1 LGESIGVIL
10 MQKTEVQTIPET
22 HFNLSEAAQK
32 YLEQYGDPIV
42 TNTYLKLTILVLA
55 LVSSGTLTLFYR
67 AQMALST
74 MKPLVIRINDI
85 GRAEAVDYQ
94 NFAYKPQ
101 QAENRY
107 FLAEWAQAYYSRN
120 HYTIHKD
127 LTKALYFLNGDLQNA
142 ILEKYK
148 KEKVV
153 DSFLLDPSQPNIDI
167 QVKNVTIED
176 LRQPPYKARIEFY
189 KIFTSP
195 LDHIEQKRELWIAN
209 AVYTFRDQ
217 VRNEM
222 LPVNPLGL
230 TITYFR
236 EDQAFRE

>member
-1 LGESIGVIL
+1 MMFME
-10 MQKTEVQTIPET
+10 KTDVQVIPEAG
-22 HFNLSEAAQK
+22 FNQSEAARQ

-42 TNTYLKLTILVLA
+42 TNTYLKLTILILA
-55 LVSSGTLTLFYR
+55 AVCITTLALFYR

-74 MKPLVIRINDI
+74 LKPLIIRINDV

-101 QAENRY
+101 EAENRY
-107 FLAEWAQAYYSRN
+107 FLSEWARDYYSRN
-120 HYTIHKD
+120 HYTIRKD
-127 LTKALYFLNGDLQNA
+127 FTNALYFLNGDVQNA

-148 KEKVV
+148 KEKVI
-153 DSFLLDPSQPNIDI
+153 DSFLLDPSQSNIDVE
-167 QVKNVTIED
+167 VKNVAIED
-176 LRQPPYKARIEFY
+176 LRQPPFRARIEFF

-195 LDHIEQKRELWIAN
+195 LDHTEQRRELWTAN
-209 AVYTFRDQ
+209 VVYSFREQ

-222 LPVNPLGL
+222 LPINPLGL

-236 EDQAFRE
+236 QDQAFQE

>member
-1 LGESIGVIL
+1 MTVME
-10 MQKTEVQTIPET
+10 KNDVQMIPESR
-22 HFNLSEAAQK
+22 FNQSEAAQK

-42 TNTYLKLTILVLA
+42 TNTYLKLTILIIAAVSLA
-55 LVSSGTLTLFYR
+55 TLALFYR

-85 GRAEAVDYQ
+85 GHAEALDYQ

-101 QAENRY
+101 EAENRY
-107 FLAEWAQAYYSRN
+107 FLSEWTRDYYSRN
-120 HYTIHKD
+120 HYTIRKD
-127 LTKALYFLNGDLQNA
+127 FTNALYFLNGDLQNA

-148 KEKVV
+148 KEKVI
-153 DSFLLDPSQPNIDI
+153 DSFLLDPIQPNIDVE
-167 QVKNVTIED
+167 VKNVAIED
-176 LRQPPYKARIEFY
+176 LRQPPFRARIEFF

-195 LDHIEQKRELWIAN
+195 LDHTEQKRELWTAN
-209 AVYTFRDQ
+209 VVYTFREQ

-222 LPVNPLGL
+222 LPINPLGL

-236 EDQAFRE
+236 EDQAFQE

>member
-1 LGESIGVIL
+1 
-10 MQKTEVQTIPET
+10 MRET
-22 HFNLSEAAQK
+22 KAQPISETRFNQSEAAHK

-42 TNTYLKLTILVLA
+42 TNTYLKLTILILA
-55 LVSSGTLTLFYR
+55 AVSLSTLTLFYR
-67 AQMALST
+67 AQAALSSI
-74 MKPLVIRINDI
+74 KPLVIRINDV

-101 QAENRY
+101 EAENRY
-107 FLAEWAQAYYSRN
+107 FLSEWARAYYSRN
-120 HYTIHKD
+120 HYTMHKD
-127 LTKALYFLNGDLQNA
+127 FTKALYFLNGDLQSA

-148 KEKVV
+148 KEKVI

-167 QVKNVTIED
+167 EVKTVAIED
-176 LRQPPYKARIEFY
+176 LRQPPFKARIEFY

-195 LDHIEQKRELWIAN
+195 LDHTEQKREFWTTN
-209 AVYTFRDQ
+209 VVYTFRDQ

-222 LPVNPLGL
+222 LPINPLGL

>member
-1 LGESIGVIL
+1 
-10 MQKTEVQTIPET
+10 MRKTESQPIFET
-22 HFNLSEAAQK
+22 RFSRSKAADK

-55 LVSSGTLTLFYR
+55 AVSLTTLTLFYR
-67 AQMALST
+67 AQAALSSI
-74 MKPLVIRINDI
+74 KPLVIRINDI
-85 GRAEAVDYQ
+85 GHAEAIDYQ

-101 QAENRY
+101 EAENRY
-107 FLAEWAQAYYSRN
+107 FLSEWARAYYSRN
-120 HYTIHKD
+120 HYTMHKD
-127 LTKALYFLNGDLQNA
+127 FTKALYFLNGDLQSA

-148 KEKVV
+148 KERVI

-167 QVKNVTIED
+167 EVKTVAIED
-176 LRQPPYKARIEFY
+176 LRQPPFKARVEFY

-195 LDHIEQKRELWIAN
+195 LDHTEQKREIWTAN
-209 AVYTFRDQ
+209 VVYTFRDQ
-217 VRNEM
+217 VRNEL

>member
-1 LGESIGVIL
+1 
-10 MQKTEVQTIPET
+10 MDKTDVQMIPESRFT
-22 HFNLSEAAQK
+22 QSEAAQK
-32 YLEQYGDPIV
+32 YLEKYGDPIV
-42 TNTYLKLTILVLA
+42 TNTYLKLTILILA
-55 LVSSGTLTLFYR
+55 AVSLTTLALFYR

-85 GRAEAVDYQ
+85 GHAEALDYQ

-101 QAENRY
+101 EAENRY
-107 FLAEWAQAYYSRN
+107 FLSEWTRDYYSRN
-120 HYTIHKD
+120 HYTIRKD
-127 LTKALYFLNGDLQNA
+127 FTNALYFLNGDLQNA

-153 DSFLLDPSQPNIDI
+153 DSFLLDPSQPNIDVE
-167 QVKNVTIED
+167 VKNVAIED
-176 LRQPPYKARIEFY
+176 LRQPPFRARIEFF

-195 LDHIEQKRELWIAN
+195 LDHTEQNRELWTVN
-209 AVYTFRDQ
+209 VVYTFRDQ

-222 LPVNPLGL
+222 LPIDPLGL

-236 EDQAFRE
+236 EDQAFQE

>member
-1 LGESIGVIL
+1 

-22 HFNLSEAAQK
+22 HFNLSQAAQK

-42 TNTYLKLTILVLA
+42 TNTYLKLTILILA
-55 LVSSGTLTLFYR
+55 LVSTGTLTLFYR
-67 AQMALST
+67 AQIALST

-107 FLAEWAQAYYSRN
+107 FLSEWAQAYYSRN

-127 LTKALYFLNGDLQNA
+127 FTKALYFLNGDLQNA

-153 DSFLLDPSQPNIDI
+153 DSFLLDLSQPNIDI

-195 LDHIEQKRELWIAN
+195 LDHTEQKRELWIAN
-209 AVYTFRDQ
+209 VVYTFRDQ